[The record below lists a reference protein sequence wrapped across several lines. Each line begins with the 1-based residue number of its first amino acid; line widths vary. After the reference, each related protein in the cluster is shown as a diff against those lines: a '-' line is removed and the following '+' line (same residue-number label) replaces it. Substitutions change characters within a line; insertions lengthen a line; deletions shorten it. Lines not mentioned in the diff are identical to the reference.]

1 MYCPSVC
8 KTVLHVFQD
17 YTHAD
22 IKAANILLEKERAYS
37 SAVLVD
43 FGLAHRTT
51 NNVDKPDK
59 KRAHNGTC
67 IFTSTD
73 AHRGN
78 NPSFRGDVE
87 ILRLQPR
94 HVAHGTLPW

>member
-1 MYCPSVC
+1 MLIFFFV
-8 KTVLHVFQD
+8 QD
-17 YTHAD
+17 YAHAD
-22 IKAANILLEKERAYS
+22 VKAANILLEKQGVYS
-37 SAVLVD
+37 TAVLVD

-78 NPSFRGDVE
+78 NPSFRGDIE
-87 ILRLQPR
+87 ILAYNLMMW
-94 HVAHGTLPW
+94 ATGTLPWMVS